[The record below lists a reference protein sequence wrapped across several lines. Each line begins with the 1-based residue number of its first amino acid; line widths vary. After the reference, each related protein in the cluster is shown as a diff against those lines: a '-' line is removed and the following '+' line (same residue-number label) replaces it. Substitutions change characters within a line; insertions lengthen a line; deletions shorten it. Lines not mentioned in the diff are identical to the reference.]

1 MYLAMLNCQC
11 FPPKQ
16 ICNCKTFWCRWKFD
30 PPQLSIGSNEQCV
43 KPDTKQTT
51 LATTEDQHQRS
62 IFCGHYKSEQIR
74 QLLLPGLTQASSGQ
88 RNSFLWTLRIKS
100 PSVHVTWTLVH
111 LKTLY
116 QCIQIDKCLSIRNF
130 KSLHVQLATAPISVL
145 QTFLLAN
152 ITDTLKIYVMHEPG
166 P

>member
-16 ICNCKTFWCRWKFD
+16 MCNCKFD
-30 PPQLSIGSNEQCV
+30 PPQLSTGSNEQCV

-51 LATTEDQHQRS
+51 LASTEDQHQRS

-74 QLLLPGLTQASSGQ
+74 QLLLPGLTQASSDQ

-166 P
+166 L